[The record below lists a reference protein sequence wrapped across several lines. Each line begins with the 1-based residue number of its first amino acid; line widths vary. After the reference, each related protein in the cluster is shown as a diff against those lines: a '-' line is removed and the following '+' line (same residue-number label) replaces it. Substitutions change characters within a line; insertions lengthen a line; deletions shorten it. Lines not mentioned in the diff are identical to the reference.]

1 MNMEQFRQCV
11 KTYVGSQ
18 SAVAEDGASV
28 LAMLYSVYSDTNR
41 MDDETIKGDFDEL
54 YQAMNGMSLRE
65 MDRIIYPV
73 CTLCRDHEKSGF
85 VHGYRLGCDC
95 CKSYS
100 TSNSVTD
107 ILRSK
112 RSTSPMMCSKA
123 FLFFIIIIKQEK
135 RKVVPRYDWTP
146 LYAFKINCLEQTS
159 YKENVNH
166 PKPSQQSACQLKHH
180 GKNR

>member
-1 MNMEQFRQCV
+1 MEQFRQCV

-85 VHGYRLGCDC
+85 VHGVQVGVRL
-95 CKSYS
+95 
-100 TSNSVTD
+100 
-107 ILRSK
+107 L
-112 RSTSPMMCSKA
+112 
-123 FLFFIIIIKQEK
+123 QE
-135 RKVVPRYDWTP
+135 
-146 LYAFKINCLEQTS
+146 LQHFQ
-159 YKENVNH
+159 
-166 PKPSQQSACQLKHH
+166 
-180 GKNR
+180 